1 MDELVNGKSLENP
14 IYLLADNGSLEAD
27 STLSLRK
34 TAHCAG
40 LLAGVEILPVSLLH
54 SSKVDPSLLNGIKA
68 ETMEPFLAGPIAQ
81 SASELRIL
89 PFFFGPSRA
98 LTEWLPEKLE
108 QWKSQKDGRNF
119 RILDCLHQSGDTRL
133 AVALEDLCL
142 RSIKRNK
149 MKKPFLALVDHG
161 TPVFDVHRVREE
173 VGEELKRR
181 MKDYVS
187 GFSTCSMERRDGEEY
202 DFNEP
207 LLENLLVQKKEECE
221 EMLVA
226 QLFLSPGRH
235 AGEGGDLDRICSSF
249 AGSSPSRR
257 LVRTDLLGAHPSV
270 AEILADRIARDRS
283 SSLGKDFE

>member
-1 MDELVNGKSLENP
+1 MGKLENP
-14 IYLLADNGSLEAD
+14 IYLLADNGSFEAG
-27 STLSLRK
+27 STLSPRK
-34 TAHCAG
+34 AHSAG

-54 SSKVDPSLLNGIKA
+54 SFKVDPSLLDGIKA

-81 SASELRIL
+81 SAFELRIL

-119 RILDCLHQSGDTRL
+119 RILDCLHQPGDIRL
-133 AVALEDLCL
+133 AVALEDLCF
-142 RSIKRNK
+142 RSIKRSK

-173 VGEELKRR
+173 VGKEIKER

-207 LLENLLVQKKEECE
+207 CSKPFDPKES
-221 EMLVA
+221 A
-226 QLFLSPGRH
+226 RK
-235 AGEGGDLDRICSSF
+235 CSSLNSSFLPGVVGKGIWSDMQMF

-257 LVRTDLLGAHPSV
+257 LVRTDLLGTHSSV
-270 AEILADRIARDRS
+270 VEILADRIRDRS
-283 SSLGKDFE
+283 SSLARI

>member
-1 MDELVNGKSLENP
+1 MKQS
-14 IYLLADNGSLEAD
+14 IYLLTDNGSLEAR
-27 STLSLRK
+27 STLNLRK
-34 TAHCAG
+34 VAQ
-40 LLAGVEILPVSLLH
+40 LAVESTWAEVQPVSLLH
-54 SSKVDPSLLNGIKA
+54 SSKVDPSLLDGIKA

-81 SASELRIL
+81 SVSELRIL

-98 LTEWLPEKLE
+98 LTEWLPEKLW
-108 QWKSQKDGRNF
+108 QWKGQKDGRSF
-119 RILDCLHQSGDTRL
+119 RILDCLHQNRDTRL

-142 RSIKRNK
+142 RAIERNK
-149 MKKPFLALVDHG
+149 MNKPFLALVDHG

-173 VGEELKRR
+173 VGEELKER
-181 MKDYVS
+181 MKDNIS

-207 LLENLLVQKKEECE
+207 LLENLLAEKRETFE

-249 AGSSPSRR
+249 ANSSPSRR
-257 LVRTDLLGAHPSV
+257 LVRTDLLGLHPLII
-270 AEILADRIARDRS
+270 EILCERIIQDKASRFQ
-283 SSLGKDFE
+283 GQ

>member
-1 MDELVNGKSLENP
+1 LENP
-14 IYLLADNGSLEAD
+14 IYLLADNGSLEAP

-34 TAHCAG
+34 SAHIVG
-40 LLAGVEILPVSLLH
+40 LLAGVEVHPVSLLH
-54 SSKVDPSLLNGIKA
+54 SSRIDPSLLAGIKA
-68 ETMEPFLAGPIAQ
+68 ETMEDFLTGPIGQ
-81 SASELRIL
+81 SADELRIL

-108 QWKSQKDGRNF
+108 QWKSERDGRSF
-119 RILDCLHQSGDTRL
+119 RILECLHQTGDARL
-133 AVALEDLCL
+133 AIALEDLCL
-142 RSIKRNK
+142 QAINGNQ

-173 VGEELKRR
+173 VGEELRDR
-181 MKDYVS
+181 MADRIS

-207 LLENLLVQKKEECE
+207 LLENLLAEKKEEFE

-249 AGSSPSRR
+249 ADSSSSHR
-257 LVRTDLLGAHPSV
+257 LVRTDLLGTHPSV
-270 AEILADRIARDRS
+270 LEILLERIERDQS
-283 SSLGKDFE
+283 SG

>member
-1 MDELVNGKSLENP
+1 MAQ
-14 IYLLADNGSLEAD
+14 LAVE
-27 STLSLRK
+27 STW
-34 TAHCAG
+34 AE
-40 LLAGVEILPVSLLH
+40 VQPVSLLH
-54 SSKVDPSLLNGIKA
+54 SSRVDPSLLDGIKA

-81 SASELRIL
+81 SVSELRIL

-98 LTEWLPEKLE
+98 LTEWLPEKLW
-108 QWKSQKDGRNF
+108 QWKGQKDGRSF
-119 RILDCLHQSGDTRL
+119 RILDCLHQNRDTRL

-142 RSIKRNK
+142 RAIERNK
-149 MKKPFLALVDHG
+149 MNKPFLALVDHG

-173 VGEELKRR
+173 VGEELKER
-181 MKDYVS
+181 MKDNIS

-207 LLENLLVQKKEECE
+207 LLENLLAEKRETFE

-249 AGSSPSRR
+249 ANSSPSRR
-257 LVRTDLLGAHPSV
+257 LVRTDLLGLHPLII
-270 AEILADRIARDRS
+270 EILRERIIQDKASRFQ
-283 SSLGKDFE
+283 GQ

>member
-1 MDELVNGKSLENP
+1 MKQS
-14 IYLLADNGSLEAD
+14 IYLLTDNGSLEAR
-27 STLSLRK
+27 STLNLRK
-34 TAHCAG
+34 VAQ
-40 LLAGVEILPVSLLH
+40 LAVESTWAEVQPVSLLH
-54 SSKVDPSLLNGIKA
+54 SSRVDPSLLDGIKA

-81 SASELRIL
+81 SVSELRIL

-98 LTEWLPEKLE
+98 LTEWLPEKLW
-108 QWKSQKDGRNF
+108 QWKSQKDGRSF
-119 RILDCLHQSGDTRL
+119 RILDCLHQNRDTRL

-142 RSIKRNK
+142 RAIERNK
-149 MKKPFLALVDHG
+149 MNKPFLALVDHG

-173 VGEELKRR
+173 VGEELKER
-181 MKDYVS
+181 MKDNIS

-207 LLENLLVQKKEECE
+207 LLENLLAEKRETFE

-249 AGSSPSRR
+249 ANSSPSRR
-257 LVRTDLLGAHPSV
+257 LVRTDLLGLHPLII
-270 AEILADRIARDRS
+270 EILRERIIQDKASRFQ
-283 SSLGKDFE
+283 GQ

>member
-1 MDELVNGKSLENP
+1 MKQS
-14 IYLLADNGSLEAD
+14 IYLLTDNGSLEAR
-27 STLSLRK
+27 STLNLRK
-34 TAHCAG
+34 VAQ
-40 LLAGVEILPVSLLH
+40 LAVESTWAEVQPVSLLH
-54 SSKVDPSLLNGIKA
+54 SSRVDPSLLDGIKA

-81 SASELRIL
+81 SVSELRIL

-98 LTEWLPEKLE
+98 LTEWLPEKLW
-108 QWKSQKDGRNF
+108 QWKSQKDGRSF
-119 RILDCLHQSGDTRL
+119 RILDCLHQNRDTRL

-142 RSIKRNK
+142 RAIERNK
-149 MKKPFLALVDHG
+149 MNKPFLALVDHG

-173 VGEELKRR
+173 VGEELKER
-181 MKDYVS
+181 MKDNIS

-207 LLENLLVQKKEECE
+207 LLENLLAEKRETFE

-249 AGSSPSRR
+249 ANSSPSRR
-257 LVRTDLLGAHPSV
+257 LVRTDLLGLHPLII
-270 AEILADRIARDRS
+270 EILCERIIQDKASRFQ
-283 SSLGKDFE
+283 GQ